1 VAGIA
6 EESRR
11 VNLHAETLNANAKEI
26 GALSGK
32 VDILLEQT
40 KNIEERQIALN
51 DSLAAKIEK
60 LGKDLAIFIQRS
72 EEREKRQDE
81 RIDTLEANDGKQDVR
96 ITALE
101 QAPARKLVSAKDD
114 AIKQAITFF
123 TVLLLGWLAFKL
135 GLL

>member
-1 VAGIA
+1 MA

-11 VNLHAETLNANAKEI
+11 VNMHAETLNANAKEI

-32 VDILLEQT
+32 VDIILAQT

-60 LGKDLAIFIQRS
+60 LGKDLAIFIKGS
-72 EEREKRQDE
+72 EEKERRMDE
-81 RIDTLEANDGKQDVR
+81 RIGALESTAAKHGER

-101 QAPARKLVSAKDD
+101 QAPAKKLASAKDD
-114 AIKQAITFF
+114 IIKQVVTYA
-123 TVLLLGWLAFKL
+123 VAMLLGWLAFQL
-135 GLL
+135 GVK